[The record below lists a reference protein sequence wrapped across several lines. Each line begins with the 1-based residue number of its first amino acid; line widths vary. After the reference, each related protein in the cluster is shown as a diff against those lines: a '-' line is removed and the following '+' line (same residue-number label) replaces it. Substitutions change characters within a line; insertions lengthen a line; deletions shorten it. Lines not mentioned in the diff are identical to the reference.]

1 MPWCVILGNHDCMID
16 PEAQVGRCGAAMI
29 PRPPT
34 PPSISGAQVAYTA
47 VDPRGLWRMPART
60 YGFTCGGASF
70 FGLDTCGCQHSVQR
84 ADPASVER
92 LDRDIAALGVALAA
106 ADPTKPKVLNCAGPL
121 VASHLST
128 PALAPRSISLP
139 LQVVFGHHTLYTKG
153 LGHLDEA
160 KCLRLPSYSF
170 RPPVRTQR
178 EREGRGG
185 GGVGGL
191 LAAPHCHS

>member
-16 PEAQVGRCGAAMI
+16 PEAQVRGQARLLQGRRGLLL
-29 PRPPT
+29 RP
-34 PPSISGAQVAYTA
+34 SVSGAQVAYTG

-70 FGLDTCGCQHSVQR
+70 FGVDTCGCQHSVQR

-106 ADPTKPKVLNCAGPL
+106 ADPTKPKV
-121 VASHLST
+121 
-128 PALAPRSISLP
+128 
-139 LQVVFGHHTLYTKG
+139 VFGHHTLYTKG

-170 RPPVRTQR
+170 RPPVRTQ
-178 EREGRGG
+178 GG
-185 GGVGGL
+185 GGL
-191 LAAPHCHS
+191 PEPQCHSRRLCCCRRCCRATCSR